1 MALSPDKFLPQVF
14 QTPANKKLLAATLE
28 QLTSEPEFRRVQG
41 YVGRRYGEGINANDY
56 YVQEPNKTRTDFQL
70 EPSVVF
76 LKQDQQTADDVITY
90 PELLN
95 TVENQGGNSNRP
107 DQLFRAQRYSWDPFI
122 DLDKFSNFSQ
132 YYWLPNGPDP
142 VDVQASE
149 IALSD
154 DLQVTDTSTGYEF
167 SGTSGENPDITLVR
181 GGSYEFS
188 VNQDAGFWIQSEP
201 GADGTLDSNPQR
213 SSREVLGAVN
223 NGTRNGKVTFNVPQ
237 RSAQNYFTD
246 MTDNLPATLA
256 TTLKFNEI
264 DGVFLSDLIEQ
275 HNGIDNIVDLDNR
288 TVIFLDQ
295 SVSAEQGGWFYRQ
308 TFDSV
313 IRTAGATDP
322 DPLDGALG
330 TYDVPGF
337 DLHTEITDQD
347 QRYGVWLISYRYDAD
362 GKNPYLSLS
371 PYRTIAKETKLQ
383 VQFGSERGNLYY
395 YRDTDGY
402 FKPVPLLT
410 AAKDVLYYQDGASE
424 AKFGRIFLV
433 DQEGQQTLDID
444 NIIGQTAYTSPNG
457 VVLTNGL
464 KITFRG
470 NTFPASYEGETY
482 YVYGVGDS
490 IEFLPV
496 GNYVTPETYTNNRQD
511 SYDLQS
517 FDSTPFDQ
525 ALNQPLE
532 RDYITVSKQSKDLN
546 PWTRTN
552 RWFHI
557 DVVLASAEYNNTEAN
572 LDNLLRAKR
581 PILEFRSGIR
591 LFNFGTASK
600 APVNIVDDQETDAF
614 SNINGTTSYTIDG
627 YNFINGTRV
636 IFAADEDRDVRN
648 KIYDVTFV
656 DTGATSPVA
665 RTFDGDGSSVQFDFG
680 DTSPTANDGLSITST
695 SQLLV
700 QVDGETFDITE
711 DYTLNLD
718 TQTIT
723 FTTAPSDSSLIRL
736 TRLEIINLVP
746 APDSAVSVDQCVVQL
761 NGVENQGLSY
771 RFDGSNWVNT
781 QQKTSTN
788 QAPLFDVFDHNG
800 ISFSDT
806 GIYPST
812 TFVGNKLFSYGAG
825 TGTEDPNLGFAL
837 KYLNINN
844 VGDIVFE
851 NSYYTESFVN
861 VVDRESIVTP
871 VANGY
876 VHQYSDR
883 TNYSRLIGWQTMV
896 SDLNT
901 TQIITQTYTQGQQF
915 TIDVV
920 PDQSASVTPVK
931 VIVNNE
937 YVDPSQYS
945 YTTDTNST
953 MFVFNTEPE
962 SGSSVTVAIISSQT
976 SEIGQYSVPANLE
989 SNPLNENS
997 AELTLG
1003 TIRKHFNSIGR
1014 NLQNLEGNVNGRN
1027 NIRDLGNVIPF
1038 GDKLLQH
1045 SAPVPFQ
1052 GIFSR
1057 DKELDLQTAVAYS
1070 ASEYEKFKTLVV
1082 DTYIRNEYPT
1092 ETVPEILDA
1101 VLESIAV
1108 GKTENSPF
1116 FWTDMIPNG
1125 PVTTTTVTVSQIT
1138 TPIFDL
1144 TRGYDFANANYNGV
1158 LIYLNG
1164 TQLING
1170 RDYVIVNNEPRV
1182 TITASLAVDDQLII
1196 HEYDQTYGSYMPSTP
1211 TKLGMYPSWQPRM
1224 FYDNSYVEEQLVIQ
1238 GHDGSI
1244 TTAYG
1249 DDRDLLILELE
1260 KRIYNNLKTSGAIP
1274 LTEADV
1280 VPGQFRDTGY
1290 SLQEVNKFLSPIL
1303 LSWTSYNRLD
1313 VKTQNYDAGNGF
1325 TYNYSQ
1331 STGKLDNELQVG
1343 NWRGIFNY
1351 YYDTDTP
1358 HLTPWEMLGIT
1369 IQPSW
1374 WQDQYGAPP
1383 YTSGNLV
1390 LWKDLAQGLID
1401 EPGNPRVDARY
1412 IRPDLLDVIP
1422 VDGEGNLL
1430 DPLTVLI
1437 RNYDFNSFN
1446 RPYVVGDQGPVET
1459 AWRRSSAYPFALTRL
1474 FAAFRPSQFYG
1485 LNIDRDLYKF
1495 NTEFNQFLVNNRGRF
1510 NVSNIVVYGSGV
1522 AKHSYLNWVVDY
1534 NKQRGINSQ
1543 QLIENLVNNFDVRL
1557 SYRLAAFTDKTYVN
1571 FLLEKTSPNSSN
1583 SSFLVPDESY
1593 AVLLH
1598 KNQPIDTVKY
1608 SSVIIQRTESG
1619 YAVFGNA
1626 ITEPN
1631 FEILVSRVDGNYKTV
1646 SVGDTTV
1653 RLNQTY
1659 TPNISLV
1666 PYGYEFKSVAGVA
1679 DFLYSYG
1686 RRLELAGFVFDD
1698 TVNGVELNWDQMV
1711 TEFLSWVQQG
1721 WETTAAI
1728 NINPGAKQLRIT
1740 RDLQE
1745 ANNVFAMPNALL
1757 DVNQLQVSNRSTVID
1772 RLDNTITIRVL
1783 DDTLI
1788 GFLNLEFTNTEHCVV
1803 FDNSTVFNDLL
1814 YQPISGDRQ
1823 SRISLNGQ
1831 VSANWNGRLDVP
1843 GFFLNEDNI
1852 LEWQENR
1859 RYSKGEIVLFKNK
1872 YWSAA
1877 QVIEPS
1883 ATFQFSKWIQSDYSR
1898 IATGLLPNLATRGRE
1913 LAEYYDNKQVVLGRD
1928 ADLLATGLIGF
1939 RPRSYMTDINLNDV
1953 TQVGVYSTFIQNKGT
1968 PTAAEAFRQ
1977 ADLVKEQAEYRVYE
1991 NWALKKA
1998 AYGASDNRRYFEIQL
2013 DPDLLTTNPSV
2024 ITISQPGDAV
2034 ESNQNVLLRNLYK
2047 TSKKYANVNILPT
2060 TFATLRGFPTAGY
2073 VNNEDIDIQVFDN
2086 DNLTNINPREISAGT
2101 VIWLAKKNSY
2111 DWTVYRATRSSAIP
2125 VRIDDT
2131 LRGSIRITFD
2141 KDHGLIKN
2149 DVFCLKL
2156 FQSNLNAV
2164 YRIEQVNSPRDV
2176 LVEGSVPGSESTITG
2191 SGVILKLD
2199 TVRVDQPS
2207 DISELPF
2214 VQNLVSGDRIWVD
2227 NDINGRWQ
2235 TIQKNQ
2241 PYTGL
2246 DDTLTSDLPSVD
2258 QQYGHSV
2265 AQSVDTIYSLVGA
2278 PGYSSTGSVWNYGFT
2293 EQGFYSRSEIVNL
2306 AEYANNANFSQ
2317 LGFSTKIGQDEWAVS
2332 GAPDQGGTGGVAL
2345 VLRKADNETEYS
2357 AHQLLT
2363 PPSHTADN
2371 HEFGYSVTMSRNSN
2385 WIYVGAPGRNT
2396 VYAYQLIELES
2407 QSVSYTGDGTT
2418 TEYSFKNAIVVD
2430 QDTEIEV
2437 QLGDNIIAYTDY
2449 TVDLA
2454 NQLLTFDTAPS
2465 DDTAITIRRRT
2476 VTTDEGDGSS
2486 VSFDLQG
2493 RADKRDIFTATT
2505 AASVRIDVDGEIQQ
2519 AGVDYTMAVSGT
2531 VVFATAPID
2540 GAEIT
2545 YTAISYYE
2553 PMSSGIT
2560 VAGLDSTARFG
2571 HSVTTT
2577 TDGRQ
2582 VMIGAPGSSGADA
2595 DEGTVYLFDRSAF
2608 NTVIQS
2614 DSTSTIDF
2622 LNTLDGTAS
2631 VYLNNIRQRDADLYT
2646 NGTYEIVGG
2655 NSVRFLSEVNQGPFY
2670 VDGTSNSG
2678 FTAGEVGLFYPLYL
2692 LESAAESAD
2701 QGTNTE
2707 LGPGAHAHTFAEYP
2721 GTTFYMPNSDMNH
2734 GESFVPSTIPPYQDS
2749 VSGEIRVG
2757 LDTGDVVAI
2766 ETNQFNLVQTVI
2778 ADNPTAQA
2786 RFGFSVDQCPT
2797 NCSLYIGAPQNS
2809 TQGPDTGSVE
2819 RWVNQARAYG
2829 VITSAQTVTSVT
2841 PGNSVRINDINVE
2854 FTGSTLASVIDDING
2869 TVGLS
2874 NVQASAVDNKLRIS
2888 VINTLAVAEQDQ
2900 IRVCPGLSNPAD
2912 TGLSELFL
2920 APMSHTQTIYSPQ
2933 PTDFGYFGQVVD
2945 IDTNADSL
2953 VVSATNNDLTAPSTW
2968 VNDDTTFDSKTTRFI
2983 DLTSRCGAVFTFDYL
2998 PSYQRSVDNP
3008 GKFLFGQLIYTNS
3021 LAPADQFG
3029 FSVNQTSGRLMVGA
3043 LGTDDFSTADIGSVY
3058 VFDNSTRSPAWAVE
3072 RQQKAAV
3079 ETDLLNSVFLYDRRS
3094 KTELIYLDWVD
3105 PQRGKILG
3113 AAAENINYN
3122 GSVDPAFYTAG
3133 SVHNVGKPW
3142 RQEHLG
3148 EIWWNTEN
3156 VRFIDYDQGSPI
3168 YASRTAGTVFPGSSV
3183 DIYQWTSSKVPPSQY
3198 SGPGLPYSV
3207 SSYSTS
3213 ATLNDSGTFETV
3225 YYFWVT
3231 GLNTVARS
3239 RDKKLSTNAVA
3250 QYILD
3255 PRSSGISYI
3264 TALRNNA
3271 LALYNVEQYLGSGDT
3286 VLHVEYDE
3294 TKNDS
3299 PVHVEYDLFQENKPD
3314 QFIDDRLFRKFL
3326 DSYSGA
3332 DTDGNRV
3339 PDPDLRDAD
3348 KYGIQFRPRQSMFED
3363 RLVALKNYIQFAN
3376 RVLQSVPVV
3385 ESKTF
3390 NKLFSAEPIPEKTD
3404 TNKSWNK
3411 QVADLTE
3418 LGYQDINSESVGYRY
3433 LVLNDS
3439 DNRNRWTIYEITLI
3453 EGTSTRELSLKA
3465 VQTYDTTEFWNYVNW
3480 YATGYSNSTVA
3491 YKEVENVADLSSLRV
3506 IPGTVIKVKD
3516 NSQGQWE
3523 LYNYSQNNAWTRV
3536 GVQNG
3541 TIQIS
3546 DSVFDYA
3553 IGKFGFDSEVF
3564 DAQYFDQEPIVETR
3578 RIIESINEELFIN
3591 DLVANRNEAVTL
3603 TFKYVLSEQIA
3614 PDWLYKTSLID
3625 VDHSLRVL
3633 QPFQIYK
3640 PDNQDFVR
3648 DYINEVKPYRTKI
3661 RDFNLTYAGEDQFSG
3676 DITDFDLPAYFNNAQ
3691 NKFTSP
3697 ILDNESR
3704 YESSLPDSSEVWQS
3718 FPYNQWYGTY
3728 LLALSSIEIVAGGTG
3743 YTVEPEVTV
3752 SGNADVPAVARA
3764 RINAIGNVISVE
3776 IVSPGSG
3783 YTETP
3788 TVTFSGGNG
3797 TGAQARPIMQVNNV
3811 RTLSTVMKF
3820 DRYEYTTSIIGWQ
3833 ADIAYNNGVLV
3844 RYLNKVYTADALI
3857 LIRIADTNGVVTVTE
3872 LKSSGI
3878 NNYQVVVDVPLGD
3891 ISTTTVT
3898 RNGTV
3903 LTEGVD
3909 YTVSFETLLQSVF
3922 TFTESAID
3930 NSPSGRSTFEPND
3943 WTLTDAATLSGV
3955 DRTMGLYDPDL
3966 EDAGL
3971 QLSQLISGV
3980 EYPGVQVYGPGWE
3993 LVDPTSGYDID
4004 VAYSSNYSDTYLG
4017 TNLDDINVD
4026 GGDYIDTYHSHAP
4039 EELVPGSMFDTL
4051 IMLVS
4056 STPGADYLDRGHAW
4070 PVDHKVYEI
4079 TSGNQTLDWGSNSVE
4094 VPYNIVVRNLK
4105 SGQTL
4110 YEDTYY
4116 TVDYINHTIDL
4127 FAGAGSGSF
4136 VVVDIYGLGGGN
4148 QLDRT
4153 SVVGSDIV
4161 DNTVNMPVSFDQVR
4175 DAVIF
4180 INGEEI
4186 TDFALAE
4193 ANNGTL
4199 DIVFDQVYGS
4209 TDYVAITVMGNQ
4221 TPYYEYSSMAPQR
4234 FVIDGSSRQF
4244 DLDANRQG
4252 PTYQNMLV
4260 EVDGTRLRPP
4270 TGIEYIGD
4278 ASTTSFD
4285 TDPNSETPGNG
4296 ITDNQIQVYV
4306 DYVPL
4311 TLGVDFTVL
4320 PNDGSSIPRTVV
4332 VTTTPAAGS
4341 VVQIYVNTD
4350 SDYSLTGNL
4359 LVIDDNVNLEDSQ
4372 EIAVYTYQDSR
4383 QLKMLT
4389 KVFIGPTETDSP
4401 AVARFDEFPFDST
4414 SFDGQAAVASTT
4426 LEFDLG
4432 RTGVTTDAVWVTV
4445 NGSYITPGDEFTVT
4459 AGIDTSFLTLS
4470 VPAID
4475 TDDVIAVTM
4484 YTDNRVQD
4492 SIQFRLFDDMR
4503 DNRSLLRVLPT
4514 TQTLLTQDLAT
4525 DATVIYVENA
4535 NNLPGADP
4543 ANGEFGILLINGERI
4558 TYREIDFVNNTVTG
4572 LRRGTAGTGVF
4583 NHSAGSVVYD
4593 ATPSQRLQSEY
4604 QDQYQSATLSADTST
4619 LEYTATGVSA
4629 ASADEVEV
4637 YVGGITVS
4645 QGYTVDLLDPV
4656 TITFD
4661 EPVVD
4666 GLDILIR
4673 VRKSQSLYAPGSD
4686 LPLQLQTTGGARFI
4700 RGL

>member
-1 MALSPDKFLPQVF
+1 MAMSPDKFLPQVF

-41 YVGRRYGEGINANDY
+41 FVGRRYGEGIDARDN

-70 EPSVVF
+70 EPGVVF
-76 LKQDQQTADDVITY
+76 LKQDQQTADDVVTY

-95 TVENQGGNSNRP
+95 TVANQGGPTSKP

-154 DLQVTDTSTGYEF
+154 DLEVTDTDTGYEF
-167 SGTSGENPDITLVR
+167 SGIGGENPDITLVR

-188 VNQDAGFWIQSEP
+188 VNQNSEFWLQSEP
-201 GADGTLDSNPQR
+201 GADGTLDNNAQV
-213 SSREVLGAVN
+213 SSRTVLGAVN

-237 RSAQNYFTD
+237 KNAQNYFTD
-246 MTDNLPATLA
+246 MADNQPATLA
-256 TTLKFNEI
+256 TTLKFNQI
-264 DGVFLSDLIEQ
+264 DGVFLSDFIDE
-275 HNGIDNIVDLDNR
+275 HNGIDNIIDLDNR

-295 SVSAEQGGWFYRQ
+295 SASAEQGGWFYRQ

-313 IRTAGATDP
+313 FRTAGTTEP

-337 DLHTEITDQD
+337 DLHTEISDLD
-347 QRYGVWLISYRYDAD
+347 QRYGVWLISYRYDEN
-362 GKNPYLSLS
+362 GENPYLSLS
-371 PYRTIAKETKLQ
+371 PLRTVAKETKLQ

-410 AAKDVLYYQDGASE
+410 AAKDVLYYQDGSSE
-424 AKFGRIFLV
+424 NKFGRIFLV

-444 NIIGQTAYTSPNG
+444 SIIGLSSYTSPNG
-457 VVLTNGL
+457 VEFTNGL

-470 NTFPASYEGETY
+470 NTFPSDYEGKTY
-482 YVYGVGDS
+482 YIDGVGTS

-496 GNYVTPETYTNNRQD
+496 GDYVTPETYTNNRQD
-511 SYDLQS
+511 SYDLQA

-532 RDYITVSKQSKDLN
+532 RDYISVSKTSKDLN
-546 PWTRTN
+546 PWTRSN

-557 DVVLASAEYNNTEAN
+557 DVVLDSARYNNTEAN
-572 LDNLLRAKR
+572 LDSLLRAKR
-581 PILEFRSGIR
+581 PILEFRPGIR
-591 LFNFGTASK
+591 LFDFGTVAKS
-600 APVNIVDDQETDAF
+600 PVNIVDTEETDAF
-614 SNINGTTSYTIDG
+614 SNINGTTGYTIDG

-636 IFAADEDRDVRN
+636 IFAADEDSDVRN
-648 KIYDVTFV
+648 KIYNVTFV
-656 DTGATSPVA
+656 DTAETSPVA
-665 RTFDGDGSSVQFDFG
+665 RTFDGDGSSVQYDFG
-680 DTSPTANDGLSITST
+680 DTSPTANDGLDIVSN

-700 QVDGETFDITE
+700 QVDGETFDINE

-723 FTTAPSDSSLIRL
+723 FTTAPDTDSLIRL

-746 APDSAVSVDQCVVQL
+746 AADSEVLADQCVVQL
-761 NGVENQGLSY
+761 NGIENQGLSY
-771 RFDGSNWVNT
+771 RFNGTDWVLT

-788 QAPLFDVFDHNG
+788 QAPLFDVFDPNG
-800 ISFSDT
+800 VSFSDT
-806 GIYPST
+806 EMYPST
-812 TFVGNKLFSYGAG
+812 TFAGNKLFSYGVG
-825 TGTEDPNLGFAL
+825 TGPEDQNLGFAL

-851 NSYYTESFVN
+851 NNFYTESFVN

-876 VHQYSDR
+876 VHQYSNR
-883 TNYSRLIGWQTMV
+883 TDYNRLIGWQTMV

-901 TQIITQTYTQGQQF
+901 TQIITLPYTAGQAF
-915 TIDVV
+915 SIDIV
-920 PDQSASVTPVK
+920 PDQTASITPVK
-931 VIVNNE
+931 LYINNE

-945 YTTDTNST
+945 YTT
-953 MFVFNTEPE
+953 V
-962 SGSSVTVAIISSQT
+962 GSSTQFEFNQDPEVGSIITVEIISEQT

-989 SNPLNENS
+989 FNPLNENT

-1014 NLQNLEGNVNGRN
+1014 NLQNLQGNVNGRN

-1057 DKELDLQTAVAYS
+1057 DQTLDLQTSVAYS
-1070 ASEYEKFKTLVV
+1070 AGEYEKFKTLII
-1082 DTYIRNEYPT
+1082 DTYTRNEYPT
-1092 ETVPEILDA
+1092 ETVPQILDS
-1101 VLESIAV
+1101 VLESIAI

-1125 PVTTTTVTVSQIT
+1125 PVTATEITVSQIT

-1144 TRGYDFANANYNGV
+1144 IQSYDFSNANYRGV
-1158 LIYLNG
+1158 LIYLNE

-1170 RDYVIVNNEPRV
+1170 RDYVIINNEPRV
-1182 TITASLAVDDQLII
+1182 TITTALSVGDKLVIN
-1196 HEYDQTYGSYMPSTP
+1196 EYDQTYGSYMPATP
-1211 TKLGMYPSWQPRM
+1211 TKLGMYPAWQPRM
-1224 FYDNSYVEEQLVIQ
+1224 FFDNSYVEEQLVIQ

-1249 DDRDLLILELE
+1249 DDRDLLILEFE
-1260 KRIYNNLKTSGAIP
+1260 KRIYNNLKTSGEIP
-1274 LTEADV
+1274 IPAADV
-1280 VPGQFRDTGY
+1280 IPGQFRNTGY
-1290 SLQEVNKFLSPIL
+1290 SLQEINQFLSPIL
-1303 LSWTSYNRLD
+1303 LSWSSYNRLD
-1313 VKTQNYDAGNGF
+1313 VKTQNYNSNNGF

-1331 STGKLDNELQVG
+1331 STSKLDNELQLG
-1343 NWRGIFNY
+1343 NWRAIFNY

-1358 HLTPWEMLGIT
+1358 HLTPWEMLGLT
-1369 IQPSW
+1369 VQPSW

-1390 LWKDLAQGLID
+1390 LWKDLANGLID
-1401 EPGNPRVDARY
+1401 EPGNPRVDQRY
-1412 IRPDLLDVIP
+1412 IRPELLDVIP
-1422 VDGEGNLL
+1422 VDNEGNLL
-1430 DPLTVLI
+1430 DPLTVLVK
-1437 RNYDFNSFN
+1437 NYDFNSFE

-1459 AWRRSSAYPFALTRL
+1459 AWRRSSAYPFALVRL

-1485 LNIDRDLYKF
+1485 LNIDRDLYQF
-1495 NTEFNQFLVNNRGRF
+1495 NTEFNQYLVNARGRF
-1510 NVSNIVVYGSGV
+1510 NVSNVVVYGSGT
-1522 AKHSYLNWVVDY
+1522 AKHSYLNWIVDY
-1534 NKQRGINSQ
+1534 NNQRGINSQ
-1543 QLIENLVNNFDVRL
+1543 QLVTNLVNNFDVRL
-1557 SYRLAAFTDKTYVN
+1557 TYRLASFTDKVYVN
-1571 FLLEKTSPNSSN
+1571 FLLEKTSPDSTN

-1593 AVLLH
+1593 SILLH

-1608 SSVIIQRTESG
+1608 SSVIVQKTENG
-1619 YAVFGNA
+1619 FAVFGNA

-1646 SVGDTTV
+1646 NVGDTSV

-1659 TPNISLV
+1659 TDRISLV
-1666 PYGYEFKSVAGVA
+1666 PYGYEFKTVAGVA

-1698 TVNGVELNWDQMV
+1698 TVDGVELNWDQMV
-1711 TEFLSWVQQG
+1711 VEFLSWTQQN
-1721 WETTAAI
+1721 WENTSAI
-1728 NINPGAKQLRIT
+1728 NINPSAKQIKIT
-1740 RDLQE
+1740 RNLQE
-1745 ANNVFAMPNALL
+1745 ANNVFALPNALL
-1757 DVNQLQVSNRSTVID
+1757 DVNQLQITNRSTVVD

-1788 GFLNLEFTNTEHCVV
+1788 GFLNLEFTNTEHCAV

-1814 YQPISGDRQ
+1814 YQPVTGDRQ
-1823 SRISLNGQ
+1823 SRINLNGQ
-1831 VSANWNGRLDVP
+1831 ISANWNGRLDVP

-1852 LEWQENR
+1852 AEWQSNR
-1859 RYSKGEIVLFKNK
+1859 KYSKGEIVLFKNK

-1877 QVIEPS
+1877 QVIEPAES
-1883 ATFQFSKWIQSDYSR
+1883 FQFDKWIQSDYNR

-1928 ADLLATGLIGF
+1928 TDLLATGLIGF
-1939 RPRSYMTDINLNDV
+1939 RPRSYMTDINLGDV

-1998 AYGASDNRRYFEIQL
+1998 SYGASDNRRYFEIQL

-2024 ITISQPGDAV
+2024 ITISQPGDAT

-2047 TSKKYANVNILPT
+2047 TSKKYNNIDILPT
-2060 TFATLRGFPTAGY
+2060 TFATLTGFPTAGY

-2086 DNLTNINPREISAGT
+2086 DNLTNINPSEISAGT

-2111 DWTVYRATRSSAIP
+2111 DWTVFRATRSPAIP

-2141 KDHGLIKN
+2141 RDHGLLKN

-2164 YRIEQVNSPRDV
+2164 YRVEQVNSPREA
-2176 LVEGSVPGSESTITG
+2176 LVEGSVPGNESTVTG
-2191 SGVILKLD
+2191 SGVILKFE
-2199 TVRVDQPS
+2199 TIRVSQPS
-2207 DISELPF
+2207 DISSLPF
-2214 VQNLVSGDRIWVD
+2214 VGFLASGDRIWVD
-2227 NDINGRWQ
+2227 NDVNGRWQ
-2235 TIQKNQ
+2235 TIQKGL
-2241 PYTGL
+2241 PYSGL
-2246 DDTLTSDLPSVD
+2246 NETLSSDLPTVN

-2265 AQSVDTIYSLVGA
+2265 AQSVDTIYSLVGS
-2278 PGYSSTGSVWNYGFT
+2278 PGYSATGSVWNYGFV
-2293 EQGFYSRSEIVNL
+2293 EQGFYSRGEIINL
-2306 AEYANNANFSQ
+2306 SDYANNNNFSQ
-2317 LGFSTKIGQDEWAVS
+2317 LGFSTNIGQDEWAVS
-2332 GAPDQGGTGGVAL
+2332 GAPDIGGTGGVAL
-2345 VLRKADNETEYS
+2345 VLRKADNETEFS
-2357 AHQLLT
+2357 SHQLLT
-2363 PPSHTADN
+2363 PPNHTADN

-2418 TEYSFKNAIVVD
+2418 VEYSFQTAIVVD
-2430 QDTEIEV
+2430 QDTEIQV
-2437 QLGDNIIAYTDY
+2437 QLGDNVIDYTDY

-2454 NQLLTFDTAPS
+2454 NQLLSFNTAPS
-2465 DDTAITIRRRT
+2465 EDIAITISRRT
-2476 VTTDEGDGSS
+2476 VTTDEGDGST

-2493 RADKRDIFTATT
+2493 RSNKQDIFSATV
-2505 AASVRIDVDGEIQQ
+2505 ADSVRIDIDGEIQQ
-2519 AGVDYTMAVSGT
+2519 AGVDYTMSVPGT
-2531 VVFATAPID
+2531 VVFTSAPVD

-2545 YTAISYYE
+2545 YTAVSYYE
-2553 PMSSGIT
+2553 PMSTAIT
-2560 VAGLDSTARFG
+2560 VAGLDSSARFG

-2582 VMIGAPGSSGADA
+2582 VMIGSPGGSGADA
-2595 DEGTVYLFDRSAF
+2595 AEGTVYLFDRSAF

-2622 LNTLDGTAS
+2622 LNTTDGTPS
-2631 VYLNNIRQRDADLYT
+2631 VYLNNVLQRDADLYT

-2670 VDGTSNSG
+2670 VDGTSASG
-2678 FTAGEVGLFYPLYL
+2678 PTQGDAGLFYPLYL

-2701 QGTNTE
+2701 QGTGPM
-2707 LGPGAHAHTFAEYP
+2707 GPGAHVMTFDEYP
-2721 GTTFYMPNSDMNH
+2721 GTTFYMPNSDTNH
-2734 GESFVPSTIPPYQDS
+2734 GESFVPSTIPAYQDPL
-2749 VSGEIRVG
+2749 SGEIRVG
-2757 LDTGDVVAI
+2757 LDTGDIVAI
-2766 ETNQFNLVQTVI
+2766 ETNQFNLVQTI
-2778 ADNPTAQA
+2778 TADDDSSQA

-2797 NCSLYIGAPQNS
+2797 NCSLYVGAPQNS

-2829 VITSAQTVTSVT
+2829 LITSTEAVTGVT

-2854 FTGSTLASVIDDING
+2854 FTGSSLESVVDDINN
-2869 TVGLS
+2869 TVGLG
-2874 NVQASAVDNKLRIS
+2874 NIQASAVDNKLRIS
-2888 VINTLAVAEQDQ
+2888 VVNRLAVAEQDQ
-2900 IRVCPGLSNPAD
+2900 IRVCPGLSNPSD
-2912 TGLSELFL
+2912 DGLAELFL
-2920 APMSHTQTIYSPQ
+2920 QPMAHTQTLYSPQ

-2968 VNDDTTFDSKTTRFI
+2968 VNDNTMFDSKTTRFV
-2983 DLTSRCGAVFTFDYL
+2983 DNTSRCGAVFTFDYL
-2998 PSYQRSVDNP
+2998 PSFNVSVDNP

-3021 LAPADQFG
+3021 LMPADQFG
-3029 FSVNQTSGRLMVGA
+3029 FAVNQTSGRLMVGA

-3058 VFDNSTRSPAWAVE
+3058 VFDNLSRSPAWAVE

-3079 ETDLLNSVFLYDRRS
+3079 ETDLLNSVFLYNQRS
-3094 KTELIYLDWVD
+3094 KTELAYLDWVD

-3122 GSVDPAFYTAG
+3122 GSVDPAFYNAG
-3133 SVHNVGKPW
+3133 NVNNVGKPW
-3142 RQEHLG
+3142 RQEHVG

-3183 DIYQWTSSKVPPSQY
+3183 DIYQWTSSTVPPSQY
-3198 SGPGLPYSV
+3198 TGPGLPYSV

-3213 ATLNDSGTFETV
+3213 ATLNDNGTFETV

-3231 GLNTVARS
+3231 GLNTVSRS
-3239 RDKKLSTNAVA
+3239 HGKTLSTNAVA

-3264 TALRNNA
+3264 TALRSNA
-3271 LALYNVEQYLGSGDT
+3271 VALYNVEQYLGSGDT

-3294 TKNDS
+3294 TKNES

-3348 KYGIQFRPRQSMFED
+3348 KYGISFRPRQSMFEN
-3363 RLVALKNYIQFAN
+3363 RLTALKNYIQFAN
-3376 RVLQSVPVV
+3376 RVLLGTPVV

-3390 NKLFSAEPIPEKTD
+3390 NKLFSAEPIPEKVD
-3404 TNKSWNK
+3404 PSKSWNK

-3418 LGYQDINSESVGYRY
+3418 LGYQDINSESLGYRY
-3433 LVLNDS
+3433 LVLTDS
-3439 DNRNRWTIYEITLI
+3439 DNRNRWTIYEISLI
-3453 EGTSTRELSLKA
+3453 EGTSNRELALKA

-3480 YATGYSNSTVA
+3480 YATGYSNNTVA
-3491 YKEVENVADLSSLRV
+3491 YKEVNNVADLATLSV
-3506 IPGTVIKVKD
+3506 FPGTVIKVRD

-3523 LYNYSQNNAWTRV
+3523 LYNYTQDLAWERV
-3536 GVQNG
+3536 GLQNG

-3546 DSVFDYA
+3546 ATVFDYA
-3553 IGKFGFDSEVF
+3553 IGKFGFDAEVF

-3578 RIIESINEELFIN
+3578 RIIESLNEELFIN
-3591 DLVANRNEAVTL
+3591 DLVSNRNEAVTL

-3661 RDFNLTYAGEDQFSG
+3661 RDFNLNYQGEDQFNG
-3676 DITDFDLPAYFNNAQ
+3676 DITDFDLPAYFNELQ
-3691 NKFTSP
+3691 NQFTSP
-3697 ILDNESR
+3697 ILDNNLR
-3704 YESSLPDSSEVWQS
+3704 YVSSLPDTSAVWNS
-3718 FPYNQWYGTY
+3718 FPYNQWFNTY
-3728 LLALSSIEIVAGGTG
+3728 LLTLNTIDIVSGGTG
-3743 YTVEPEVTV
+3743 YTVEPEVTIT
-3752 SGNADVPAVARA
+3752 GDAETPAVARA
-3764 RINAIGNVISVE
+3764 RINAIGNVIAVE
-3776 IVSPGSG
+3776 ILSPGSG

-3788 TVTFSGGNG
+3788 TIAFSGGNG
-3797 TGAQARPIMQVNNV
+3797 SGAQARPIMQVNNV
-3811 RTLSTVMKF
+3811 RTLNTLIKF
-3820 DRYEYTTSIIGWQ
+3820 DRYEYSTNITDWQ
-3833 ADIAYNNGVLV
+3833 ANVAYNNSTRV
-3844 RYLNKVYTADALI
+3844 RYLNQVYTADALL
-3857 LIRIADTNGVVTVTE
+3857 LIRVEDTGGVVSVTE
-3872 LKSSGI
+3872 RKSSSVD
-3878 NNYQVVVDVPLGD
+3878 NYQIVVDVPLGD
-3891 ISTTTVT
+3891 IVSSTVT
-3898 RNGTV
+3898 RNGDILV
-3903 LTEGVD
+3903 EGVD
-3909 YTVSFETLLQSVF
+3909 YTLTFETLLQTVF
-3922 TFTESAID
+3922 TFTESAVD
-3930 NSPSGRSTFEPND
+3930 NSPTGRNEFEPSD

-3993 LVDPTSGYDID
+3993 SADPTSQYNID

-4017 TNLDDINVD
+4017 TNFEDINVD

-4051 IMLVS
+4051 NILVS

-4070 PVDHKVYEI
+4070 PVDHIVYEI
-4079 TSGNQTLDWGSNSVE
+4079 TSSQQTLDWSNNRVE

-4110 YEDTYY
+4110 YENEYY
-4116 TVDYINHTIDL
+4116 TVDYNNHTINL

-4148 QLDRT
+4148 QLDRL
-4153 SVVGSDIV
+4153 SIAGNDIV
-4161 DNTVNMPVSFDQVR
+4161 DNTVNMPVPFDLVR
-4175 DAVIF
+4175 DVVIF
-4180 INGEEI
+4180 VNGI
-4186 TDFALAE
+4186 AIGDFASAE
-4193 ANNGTL
+4193 AADGTI
-4199 DIVFDQVYGS
+4199 DIVFDQDYGT
-4209 TDYVAITVMGNQ
+4209 TDYIAITAMGNQ

-4234 FVIDGSSRQF
+4234 FEIDNGGREF
-4244 DLDANRQG
+4244 ELDNNYQG
-4252 PTYQNMLV
+4252 PTYQSMLV
-4260 EVDGTRLRPP
+4260 EVDGNRLRPP

-4278 ASTTSFD
+4278 GSTTSFD

-4296 ITDNQIQVYV
+4296 IADNQIQVFV
-4306 DYVPL
+4306 DYVQL
-4311 TLGVDFTVL
+4311 TLGVDFSIT
-4320 PNDGSSIPRTVV
+4320 PNDGSSIPRTVILSA
-4332 VTTTPAAGS
+4332 TPPEGS
-4341 VVQIYVNTD
+4341 VVQVYVNTD
-4350 SDYSLTGNL
+4350 SDYRLTDNL
-4359 LVIDDNVNLEDSQ
+4359 LVINDTVDLSSSQ

-4383 QLKMLT
+4383 QLKMFT
-4389 KVFIGPTETDSP
+4389 KVFIGPTQTETP

-4414 SFDGQAAVASTT
+4414 SFDGEAVVGSTI

-4432 RTGVTTDAVWVTV
+4432 RAGVETDAVWVTI
-4445 NGSYITPGDEFTVT
+4445 NGSYITPGDEFNVIP
-4459 AGIDTSFLTLS
+4459 GDDTSFLELS
-4470 VPAID
+4470 VPSVD

-4484 YTDNRVQD
+4484 YTNSRVED
-4492 SIQFRLFDDMR
+4492 SVQYALFKDMR
-4503 DNRSLLRVLPT
+4503 DNRSLLRVLPST
-4514 TQTLLTQDLAT
+4514 QTVLTQTLAKND
-4525 DATVIYVENA
+4525 TVIYVENA
-4535 NNLPGADP
+4535 NNLPGTDP
-4543 ANGEFGILLINGERI
+4543 ANGEFGILYINGERI
-4558 TYREIDFVNNTVTG
+4558 AYREIDFVNNTVTG

-4583 NHSAGSVVYD
+4583 NHPLNSAVIDG
-4593 ATPSQRLQSEY
+4593 TPSQKLQKQY
-4604 QDQYQSATLSADTST
+4604 QDTYTSATLSADAST
-4619 LEYTATGVSA
+4619 LEYTASGVSA
-4629 ASADEVEV
+4629 ASAAEVEI
-4637 YVGGITVS
+4637 YVGGLRVTE
-4645 QGYTVDLLDPV
+4645 GYSVNSLNPV
-4656 TITFD
+4656 TVTFD
-4661 EPVVD
+4661 ESIAD
-4666 GLDILIR
+4666 GLDILIQ
-4673 VRKSQSLYAPGSD
+4673 VRKSQSLYTPGSE
-4686 LPLQLQTTGGARFI
+4686 LPLQLQDTGGARFI